1 MKNKYKS
8 PNDVFNDT
16 PEEES
21 KKTTQRQKKRP
32 RMTSHSDTIFKHIGI
47 GLGNIL
53 GGSALSKREFLL
65 WMPFIFMLFSFAIIY
80 IFNNYYAE
88 KNMIKLERTKRELT
102 EFRYEYI
109 STKSDMMDSLREST
123 ISSKLS
129 SIGIVDNNKPPI
141 KLVYQPDTVKNVR
154 R

>member
-8 PNDVFNDT
+8 PDDVFNDT
-16 PEEES
+16 PKEES
-21 KKTTQRQKKRP
+21 NKTKQKQKKRP
-32 RMTSHSDTIFKHIGI
+32 QMTTHSENVFKRIGR

-53 GGSALSKREFLL
+53 GGSILSKREFLL
-65 WMPFIFMLFSFAIIY
+65 WMPFIFLLFSFAIIY

-102 EFRYEYI
+102 EFRHEYI

-123 ISSKLS
+123 ISSRLS
-129 SIGIVDNNKPPI
+129 SIGILDNNKPPI
-141 KLVYQPDTVKNVR
+141 KLVYQPDSVKNVR

>member
-1 MKNKYKS
+1 MKNKYRS
-8 PNDVFNDT
+8 TEDVFNDAS
-16 PEEES
+16 EEQS
-21 KKTTQRQKKRP
+21 KKTSQREKKRP
-32 RMTSHSDTIFKHIGI
+32 QMTTHSENVFKRIGR

-53 GGSALSKREFLL
+53 GGSILSKREFLL
-65 WMPFIFMLFSFAIIY
+65 WMPFIFLLFSFAIIY

-102 EFRYEYI
+102 EFRHEYI

-123 ISSKLS
+123 ISSRLS
-129 SIGIVDNNKPPI
+129 SIGILDNNKPPI
-141 KLVYQPDTVKNVR
+141 KLVYQPDSVKNVR